1 MTIDAQ
7 LTLNLD
13 HRPAMEREDF
23 LVSPANAEAEEWVDR
38 WPEWPGSAIVIVGP
52 AGSGKSHLGHVW
64 RKRSQAAFVG
74 PDATPDPAATPKNV
88 FVDDVDSQNRDAFIF
103 HLYNAVSRDGG
114 HALLT
119 TRTPPARWTGRLPDL
134 ASRLAAVP
142 TVRIRPPDET
152 LISALIVKMFADR
165 QLDVETEVVEYM
177 ATRMER
183 SFETAR
189 ELVAELDR
197 VSLAGR
203 RRVTV
208 PLVRAVLDRRE

>member
-1 MTIDAQ
+1 MTADAQ
-7 LTLNLD
+7 LTLNLH

-23 LVSPANAEAEEWVDR
+23 LVSPANAEAVEWVDR

-64 RKRSQAAFVG
+64 RKRSQATFIDPG
-74 PDATPDPAATPKNV
+74 ATSDPAAAQKNV
-88 FVDDVDSQNRDAFIF
+88 FVDDVDSQNRDAFIL
-103 HLYNAVSRDGG
+103 HLYNAVSRGGG

-134 ASRLAAVP
+134 TSRLAAVP
-142 TVRIRPPDET
+142 TVHIRPPDET

-165 QLDVETEVVEYM
+165 QLDVETEVVAYM
-177 ATRMER
+177 TARMER

-197 VSLAGR
+197 ISLAGR
-203 RRVTV
+203 RRITV
-208 PLVRAVLDRRE
+208 PLVRAVLDRRG